1 MKANINKPKNDFPLI
16 LKSGA
21 TDLRRQEKTL
31 IELVKQNYPDSLQHN
46 TLYAFSNKNNNTIKI
61 LKVNYDTST
70 MLVKIKRK
78 NPFSWPEYHAKG
90 NEGYTVELRDEKRKD
105 FLETIGI
112 TNLF

>member
-1 MKANINKPKNDFPLI
+1 MKENINKPKNDFPLI

-31 IELVKQNYPDSLQHN
+31 IELVKQNYRNGIQSN

-61 LKVNYDTST
+61 LKVNPDTST
-70 MLVKIKRK
+70 MLVKIKGEK
-78 NPFSWPEYHAKG
+78 SFLWPEYHAKG
-90 NEGYTVELRDEKRKD
+90 DKGYTVELKDEKKKK

-112 TNLF
+112 NNIF

>member
-1 MKANINKPKNDFPLI
+1 MKANVNKPKTDFPLI

-31 IELVKQNYPDSLQHN
+31 CELVKHNYPNGIQHN

-61 LKVNYDTST
+61 LKVNPDTST

-78 NPFSWPEYHAKG
+78 NQFSWPEYHAKG
-90 NEGYTVELRDEKRKD
+90 GESYTVELRDEKKKC